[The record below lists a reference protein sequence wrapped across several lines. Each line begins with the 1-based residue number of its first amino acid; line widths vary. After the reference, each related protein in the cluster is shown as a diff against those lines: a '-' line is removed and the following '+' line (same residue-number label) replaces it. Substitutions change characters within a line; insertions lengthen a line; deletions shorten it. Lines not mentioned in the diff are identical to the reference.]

1 MPTTLHIAGEPRND
15 GSQRCSRCGLEIVAA
30 GSAEHW
36 PVDQY
41 LEVDEQQDD
50 VGVTVIALRS
60 PEGESPLCMSPSSPD
75 ARTTTQPH
83 RLGSD
88 DE

>member
-1 MPTTLHIAGEPRND
+1 MPTTLHTAGELRND

-30 GSAEHW
+30 GSAEYW

-50 VGVTVIALRS
+50 VGLRVAARQS

-75 ARTTTQPH
+75 ATTTTQPH

-88 DE
+88 GE